1 MILSSAAAST
11 QTTILPT
18 ARTTLSMAVYQSIP
32 KKFGYIHRR
41 FLTPTFSTVA
51 MGLVSIVLYV
61 IMNFL
66 SKGAVIG
73 DAVSALGVWIAFY
86 YGLTGFACV
95 WYYRASLRGSTRN
108 LFMRGIFPAFGGIVL
123 WFILGWSFWYY
134 WSATRSG
141 SYTSWTL
148 PFPPHQQVS
157 GVFVIDVITALLGV
171 VLMFVYKAINPA
183 FFRGETLSRDSATLV
198 TEDFLATQAA
208 AQPPENL

>member
-1 MILSSAAAST
+1 
-11 QTTILPT
+11 
-18 ARTTLSMAVYQSIP
+18 MAVYQAIP
-32 KKFGYIHRR
+32 KKFGAINRR

-51 MGLVSIVLYV
+51 MGVVSIVLYV

-95 WYYRASLRGSTRN
+95 WYYRSSLRESTRN
-108 LFMRGIFPAFGGIVL
+108 LFMRGIFPGFGGIVL

-134 WSATRSG
+134 WSASRSA

-157 GVFVIDVITALLGV
+157 GVFVIDVLTAVLGV
-171 VLMFVYKAINPA
+171 VLMFVYKAINPV

-198 TEDFLATQAA
+198 TEDFLANQAA
-208 AQPPENL
+208 TQPPENI